1 MHKNI
6 IKTLVGNEQLIP
18 ADQTVIDLVV
28 IALAQKDKQIKELTQ
43 DISIDNE
50 IDKQLTLFPQK
61 QNSK

>member
-6 IKTLVGNEQLIP
+6 IKTYEQLIP
-18 ADQTVIDLVV
+18 ADQTIIDLVV

>member
-6 IKTLVGNEQLIP
+6 IKTYEQLIP

-43 DISIDNE
+43 AISIDNE

>member
-1 MHKNI
+1 MI
-6 IKTLVGNEQLIP
+6 ITSNKITNKKTNFFKI
-18 ADQTVIDLVV
+18 
-28 IALAQKDKQIKELTQ
+28 KDKQIKELTQ

>member
-6 IKTLVGNEQLIP
+6 IKTYEQLIP